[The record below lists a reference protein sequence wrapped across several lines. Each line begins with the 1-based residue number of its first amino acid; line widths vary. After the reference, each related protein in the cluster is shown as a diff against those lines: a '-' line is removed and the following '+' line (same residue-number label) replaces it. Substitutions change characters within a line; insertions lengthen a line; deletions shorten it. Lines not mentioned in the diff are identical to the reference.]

1 MFDLKRPYVSNGI
14 AELIFTSFNILL
26 MIRIIIS
33 WRLDFLD

>member
-1 MFDLKRPYVSNGI
+1 MFDLKRAYVSNGI

-33 WRLDFLD
+33 WRLDFS